1 MLTIRRIVFS
11 LVIAAFAIAGTMA
24 EEPAMLK
31 DEATVNS
38 GTSDDTSTQSSDV
51 PEGLELT
58 GDTDALKG
66 DQAEGDDLEQATDK
80 KDNVGELTFG
90 GDEPPAGL
98 TLTGERDMLT
108 SPDAA
113 SDGDNK
119 ELAHEQFGG
128 LYRRR
133 FFYPRFRGGYYGW
146 RYPLPYWR
154 RYGRRF
160 YRGPCPFGRIYGG
173 YYYC

>member
-1 MLTIRRIVFS
+1 MSGQNAAVTRSNIRAQQDDVVS
-11 LVIAAFAIAGTMA
+11 MQEQGMA
-24 EEPAMLK
+24 QKRGA
-31 DEATVNS
+31 
-38 GTSDDTSTQSSDV
+38 SDV
-51 PEGLELT
+51 PAGLMLT
-58 GDTDALKG
+58 GDADVLKG

-113 SDGDNK
+113 TDGDNK

-133 FFYPRFRGGYYGW
+133 FFYPGFRRGYYGW